1 MAANARIQANAINDI
16 SGVQALAFGISIQFV
31 KIGHAQR
38 QIGIGKQLDR
48 LGFGKAHV
56 QGIHILL
63 DGPLL
68 QKPGKC
74 MGGFYQV
81 RVVGVGAHNNAGR
94 VQVIIQRFAFPQ
106 KLRAEHNVL
115 AAGFLADLLRVA
127 NRNGRFDYHNR
138 IGVHLHDQVDDRF
151 HRRGIKV
158 LGLAVIIG
166 RYRNHNKIRIAV
178 GRFPVQRGGQIQV
191 LFRQVFFNVFILNG
205 GLPVVDAVYL
215 AFDQIHRTNRVV
227 LCNQARN

>member
-68 QKPGKC
+68 
-74 MGGFYQV
+74 
-81 RVVGVGAHNNAGR
+81 
-94 VQVIIQRFAFPQ
+94 
-106 KLRAEHNVL
+106 
-115 AAGFLADLLRVA
+115 
-127 NRNGRFDYHNR
+127 
-138 IGVHLHDQVDDRF
+138 
-151 HRRGIKV
+151 
-158 LGLAVIIG
+158 
-166 RYRNHNKIRIAV
+166 
-178 GRFPVQRGGQIQV
+178 
-191 LFRQVFFNVFILNG
+191 
-205 GLPVVDAVYL
+205 
-215 AFDQIHRTNRVV
+215 
-227 LCNQARN
+227 